1 MDSFTVIDNI
11 FFNEFLPQA
20 TGDDVKVYL
29 YCLNLCNNPNIEDN
43 NLDSICKVLS
53 LTEEQVK
60 SSCQYW
66 QEMGLIQIVS
76 MSPFEIRFLPIR
88 THSGSNK
95 IRHPEKYSD
104 FNDQMN
110 KVISGR
116 MITPTEFNEYYSLI
130 ETYHFEPDAL
140 ILIAKYCTQIK
151 SNSIGYPYILAVARN
166 FANDGLKTFESVER
180 KFLEQ
185 EKSSVEIKQVLS
197 ALGLSR
203 EADLEERNLY
213 LKWTNNF
220 GFTQGVIVEVA
231 KSQKRR
237 GGFVKLDELLTK
249 YYEQKLFT
257 IQEIQNYSSIR
268 EGLFETAREV
278 CSIIGVYYQVYENVV
293 DTYISDWTN
302 KGYEKD
308 SLIFIAN
315 YCFKQS
321 IRTLDGMNVVIQ
333 KFYKLGLITLES
345 IKQYI
350 SNIIENDEIIKEILD
365 IFGLLRSVSSN
376 DREMFRTWTT
386 SWGFTEEQILEV
398 AKLLK
403 NSGYNLSY
411 MNKTLSSLNNLGI
424 KDSKEIEKYITN
436 LSQNQSKPKKNYNT
450 DITTREY
457 SKEELS
463 ALYDSLDD
471 IEI

>member
-268 EGLFETAREV
+268 EGLFETAKEV

>member
-95 IRHPEKYSD
+95 IRHPERYSD

-203 EADLEERNLY
+203 ESDLEERNLY

-457 SKEELS
+457 SK
-463 ALYDSLDD
+463 
-471 IEI
+471 

>member
-1 MDSFTVIDNI
+1 
-11 FFNEFLPQA
+11 
-20 TGDDVKVYL
+20 
-29 YCLNLCNNPNIEDN
+29 
-43 NLDSICKVLS
+43 
-53 LTEEQVK
+53 
-60 SSCQYW
+60 
-66 QEMGLIQIVS
+66 MGLIQIVS

-268 EGLFETAREV
+268 EGLFETAKEV

>member
-95 IRHPEKYSD
+95 IRHPERYSD

>member
-203 EADLEERNLY
+203 ESDLEERNLY